1 MRAIFILL
9 FSLSLISCGGLSE
22 KERQNIVDTTCAVL
36 KETDES
42 QGAFRVKELNLAR
55 NNLDEEVFTGGDE
68 VAYDAIKF
76 GLCESLVS
84 NDKSFDIKLAAA
96 QNKYREEFIVSS
108 CEELNVSYVP
118 IESSYEDKES
128 YQYDMIIG
136 RKDDEKFIAEVNTKK
151 LKQLNQYMLELDL
164 PPFRDGVDELIT
176 IQFLGLCENLLQGDT
191 QFVKQRLNS
200 YWKLKEVSKE
210 EKNEFKINLHINYM
224 NDNGEV
230 YFNKYL
236 EPKEPDFTLHTSF
249 INIDDLTEYSDI
261 EFNGVS
267 KQINIEEQY
276 FSSFNMVFNHKNNT
290 YQNDIIT
297 TYENGN
303 KHIITNT
310 IDGMFSVRKFWF
322 YNGELFFSQKFKNN
336 KTISSETYRPD
347 GSLTSTFRTID
358 DEYRLSANY
367 WKDGEI
373 EKTCTNNEND
383 SVDMKFCQ

>member
-1 MRAIFILL
+1 MKLIFIIL
-9 FSLSLISCGGLSE
+9 FSLSIISCGGLSE
-22 KERQNIVDTTCAVL
+22 KEKQNIIDTTCAVL

-118 IESSYEDKES
+118 IESSYEHKES
-128 YQYDMIIG
+128 YQYDMMIG
-136 RKDDEKFIAEVNTKK
+136 GIDDEEFIAEVNTKK

-200 YWKLKEVSKE
+200 YRKLKEISKE
-210 EKNEFKINLHINYM
+210 EKNEFKINLNTNFT
-224 NDNGEV
+224 NDNGDV
-230 YFNKYL
+230 YFRKYL
-236 EPKEPDFTLHTSF
+236 EPKEPDFTPYQSF

-276 FSSFNMVFNHKNNT
+276 FSSFNMVFTHKNNT

-297 TYENGN
+297 TYKNGN
-303 KHIITNT
+303 KYIITNT
-310 IDGMFSVRKFWF
+310 IDGMFSVNKNWF
-322 YNGELFFSQKFKNN
+322 YNGGLFISRKFKNN
-336 KTISSETYRPD
+336 KTISSETYQPD
-347 GSLTSTFRTID
+347 GRLSHTFRTID
-358 DEYRLSANY
+358 NKYRLYTDYS
-367 WKDGEI
+367 WDGEI
-373 EKTCTNNEND
+373 KKTCKNNEND